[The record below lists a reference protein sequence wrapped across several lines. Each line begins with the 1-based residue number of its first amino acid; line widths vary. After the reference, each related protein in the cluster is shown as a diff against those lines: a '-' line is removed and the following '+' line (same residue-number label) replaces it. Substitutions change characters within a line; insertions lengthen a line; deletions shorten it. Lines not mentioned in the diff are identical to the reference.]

1 MASQIINIENAN
13 SSFPSNKNFV
23 YQSKNACFDIS
34 NFVARYANELTND
47 RGMLV
52 SDIAEKLEE
61 MKISMSPQMI
71 GKVFPIFCD
80 KTVTKIDSK
89 CVTFYK
95 LKPKIEVPEYV
106 SPEETIT
113 KVESDES
120 ILKDNL
126 HINTHIDK
134 DSKSFDIY
142 IMILLSYMK
151 TDNFQTYVSTSKNM
165 MRWSS
170 DLYKQMT
177 THEYVYNQKTDK
189 PSFAEK
195 WLLNKR
201 IAKLIPNSIPIK
213 TTFEINELEFRACI
227 QLVIINLDQKYQW
240 SVDVKRRYDK
250 YIEEQNKIADEKK
263 KLEEQRRQEEEEK
276 ERERKRQLENDDES
290 LEERRR
296 TLIME
301 TNQHNADQLHISYEE
316 YVNFYNRFQ
325 SRFQISTYPHYDPI
339 EYYNKLHRYDGKDL
353 STFKVKKSLTDR
365 YYFVQDNYLVE
376 FQWILDEL
384 NQFDP
389 SSSMIPILSD
399 EIKRRNEEIELKKE
413 EIKKKDD
420 KQREENRLRI
430 VKAEQE
436 YINFCKDKAENKPY
450 LSIYGKEKFRKVHWD
465 DERKI
470 LWYSNNNHD
479 EDDDRHPKRVLPPYE
494 TNCKDLVDNEYVETV
509 IRSYKQIQD
518 KSHVWKTTLNY
529 IEKQKKNKT
538 NTDPRFI
545 IGDLILQHVDEV
557 LKNKTNGLKKLI
569 KEEESDEETSE

>member
-1 MASQIINIENAN
+1 MPSTNIDRENAN
-13 SSFPSNKNFV
+13 NSFPSNKNFV
-23 YQSKNACFDIS
+23 YQSKNAYFDMT
-34 NFVARYANELTND
+34 NFVIRYSNELTND
-47 RGMLV
+47 RGMLA
-52 SDIAEKLEE
+52 SDVMDKLED
-61 MKISMSPQMI
+61 MNISMSPQMM
-71 GKVFPIFCD
+71 GKVFQVFCD
-80 KTVTKIDSK
+80 KTTTTIDSK
-89 CVTFYK
+89 YVTYYK
-95 LKPKIEVPEYV
+95 LKPEIEVPEYV

-113 KVESDES
+113 KVESDEQ

-142 IMILLSYMK
+142 VMITSSYMK
-151 TDNFQTYVSTSKNM
+151 TDSFQTYVSTSMNM
-165 MRWSS
+165 MRWSL

-177 THEYVYNQKTDK
+177 DHEYSSSKKTDK

-201 IAKLIPNSIPIK
+201 IARLVPNSIPIK

-227 QLVIINLDQKYQW
+227 QLVIINLDRKYQW
-240 SVDVKRRYDK
+240 SVDVKKRYDK
-250 YIEEQNKIADEKK
+250 YIEEQNKLADARK
-263 KLEEQRRQEEEEK
+263 KLEEQKRQEEEEK
-276 ERERKRQLENDDES
+276 ERERKRQLENDDK
-290 LEERRR
+290 LIEERRR

-301 TNQHNADQLHISYEE
+301 MNQHNADQLHISYEE

-325 SRFQISTYPHYDPI
+325 PRFQINAYPQYDPI

-413 EIKKKDD
+413 EIKEKDN
-420 KQREENRLRI
+420 KQIEANRMRI

-436 YINFCKDKAENKPY
+436 YIDFCKDKAENKPY

-465 DERKI
+465 DERKV
-470 LWYSNNNHD
+470 LWYSKNNND
-479 EDDDRHPKRVLPPYE
+479 EDDDRHPKIVFQPYE
-494 TNCKDLVDNEYVETV
+494 TSAQDLVDDEYVETV
-509 IRSYKQIQD
+509 ICSYKQIQD
-518 KSHVWKTTLNY
+518 KSHVWKITLNY

-538 NTDPRFI
+538 NTDPVYLL
-545 IGDLILQHVDEV
+545 GNLIMDMIKQEV
-557 LKNKTNGLKKLI
+557 KTNIQSFKKLI
-569 KEEESDEETSE
+569 KEDDETSED